1 MSYYSP
7 IAPIDCLLKI
17 RQSGFLGNYLVLL
30 AHDVVANKEKYT
42 ELLSDFTG
50 TLIMDN
56 SLIELGEPV
65 TIETMFEALD
75 ITGANY
81 AVLPDKLLDKDA
93 TIEASTAALRQW
105 EKIGLEAGHVIV
117 AQGKTADECVE
128 CVTAIAEE
136 IKPGDSFMVSI
147 PRALVDVLGSRMPV
161 IEALSKED
169 PYGEMPIHLLGFSS
183 NYHDD
188 IRCARH
194 PNVLG
199 IDSATPI
206 RLAFEGKILPNSNDE
221 IDPTDRLKREREVFF
236 DTCKSCNSYTAYNV
250 GAIRGAINVC

>member
-17 RQSGFLGNYLVLL
+17 QQSGFLGNYLVLL
-30 AHDVVANKEKYT
+30 AHDVVANEEKYT
-42 ELLSDFTG
+42 KLISNFSG
-50 TLIMDN
+50 TIIMDN

-65 TIETMFEALD
+65 DIDTMLKALD

-93 TIEASTAALRQW
+93 TIEASTTAARQW
-105 EKIGLEAGHVIV
+105 KEIGLDADHVIV
-117 AQGKTADECVE
+117 AQGKTVDECIDCIEV
-128 CVTAIAEE
+128 I
-136 IKPGDSFMVSI
+136 IKELGPDYNFIISI
-147 PRALVDVLGSRMPV
+147 PRALVDILGSRMPV
-161 IEALSKED
+161 IEALCHTI
-169 PYGEMPIHLLGFSS
+169 PIHLLGFSS

-188 IRCARH
+188 IMCARH

-206 RLAFEGKILPNSNDE
+206 RLAFEGKTLPNTNDE
-221 IDPTDRLKREREVFF
+221 IDPSHVLKKIREDFF
-236 DTCKSCNSYTAYNV
+236 STCKSCNSYTAYNM
-250 GAIRGAINVC
+250 GTIRGAIC